1 MKKDPVTI
9 CLLCDYYGELLTDTQ
24 RRCIQLHYDQDLS
37 LAEIAEREGISRQG
51 VHATLSRA
59 GAALTVY
66 EEKLGCLR
74 RARANQSAREAIR
87 TAATRIAAR
96 GGPSETD
103 AAAILEALS
112 LMED

>member
-9 CLLCDYYGELLTDTQ
+9 SLLCDYYGELLTDTQ
-24 RRCIQLHYDQDLS
+24 RRCLQLHYEQDLS

-59 GAALTVY
+59 AAALVVY

-74 RARANQSAREAIR
+74 RARVNQTAREAIR
-87 TAATRIAAR
+87 AAAAR
-96 GGPSETD
+96 ITAQGGPTASD

>member
-1 MKKDPVTI
+1 MKNDPITVS
-9 CLLCDYYGELLTDTQ
+9 LLCDYYGDLLTDTQ
-24 RRCIQLHYDQDLS
+24 RRCLQLHYDQDLS
-37 LAEIAEREGISRQG
+37 LTEIAEREGISRQG

-59 GAALTVY
+59 GAALAMY

-74 RARANQSAREAIR
+74 RARANQTAREAVR
-87 TAATRIAAR
+87 TAAARIAAR
-96 GGPSETD
+96 GGPSAPD